1 MEKLP
6 SQNIS
11 NFFTE
16 MDLGQKSLKDTENTL
31 VMIIRIVIGIFLKVS
46 VVELGES
53 HNSDLSITL
62 SY

>member
-1 MEKLP
+1 MDIENLQDQMEKLL

-46 VVELGES
+46 VVEL
-53 HNSDLSITL
+53 
-62 SY
+62 

>member
-1 MEKLP
+1 MEKLL

-31 VMIIRIVIGIFLKVS
+31 VMIIRIVIGIFLKVL
-46 VVELGES
+46 VVEL
-53 HNSDLSITL
+53 
-62 SY
+62 

>member
-1 MEKLP
+1 MDIKNLQDQMEKLL

-31 VMIIRIVIGIFLKVS
+31 VMIIRIVIEIFLKVS
-46 VVELGES
+46 VVKL
-53 HNSDLSITL
+53 
-62 SY
+62 

>member
-1 MEKLP
+1 MENLLL
-6 SQNIS
+6 QNIS

-46 VVELGES
+46 VVEL
-53 HNSDLSITL
+53 
-62 SY
+62 

>member
-1 MEKLP
+1 MEKLL

-31 VMIIRIVIGIFLKVS
+31 VMLIRIVIGIFLKVS
-46 VVELGES
+46 VVEL
-53 HNSDLSITL
+53 
-62 SY
+62 

>member
-16 MDLGQKSLKDTENTL
+16 MDLGQKSLKDTEKTL

-46 VVELGES
+46 VVKL
-53 HNSDLSITL
+53 
-62 SY
+62 

>member
-1 MEKLP
+1 MEKLL

-46 VVELGES
+46 VVEL
-53 HNSDLSITL
+53 
-62 SY
+62 